1 MQESTIVEVNVRPP
15 AWHSH
20 RNSRTVYVADGA
32 WLVQR
37 RGGPV
42 ELVGP
47 GQRVVFG
54 PGEEHWH
61 VAASDV
67 AGLPCGQAAA

>member
-1 MQESTIVEVNVRPP
+1 MHRSTSEQTNERQP

-20 RNSRTVYVADGA
+20 PNRRTVYVADGA

-42 ELVGP
+42 EVVGP

-61 VAASDV
+61 HAAADP
-67 AGLPCGQAAA
+67 AALRCAQAAA